1 MRIFR
6 LVTLAAAGLLV
17 AASPACSR
25 AEGKIVTA
33 KDPDAAAVA
42 QGHVPGAGV
51 RVEVSDKPQPLPAFA
66 LQDLDGKPIDQSAWK
81 GKVVLLNFWA
91 TWCGPCRAEI
101 PDLVALQAKYADHL
115 IVVGL
120 SVDEPEM
127 KAAVKQYVAD
137 KQINYPVAMVDES
150 VEKLFGGVSSIPTT
164 FMVQTDGRLVQRHV
178 GALNPVMTEQEVR
191 VLAGLPTAAEVIKVE
206 DTGQILKAN
215 RGLITEVPG
224 LDLASLSEAQ
234 RALAIKRL
242 NAEECTCGCG
252 QTVAEC
258 ITSDPS
264 CETSPKLGK
273 QIVADVKKRP

>member
-1 MRIFR
+1 MRILR
-6 LVTLAAAGLLV
+6 VVPLAIASLLV
-17 AASPACSR
+17 AGALACSR

-33 KDPDAAAVA
+33 KDPAAADLA
-42 QGHVPGAGV
+42 QGQVPGAGV
-51 RVEVSDKPQPLPAFA
+51 RVEISDKPQALPSFA

-101 PDLVALQAKYADHL
+101 PDLVALQAKYADQL
-115 IVVGL
+115 VVVGL

-164 FMVQTDGRLVQRHV
+164 FMVQSDGRLVQRHV
-178 GALNPVMTEQEVR
+178 GALNPIMTEQEVR
-191 VLAGLPTAAEVIKVE
+191 VLAGLPTAAEVVKVE
-206 DTGQILKAN
+206 DKGQILKAN
-215 RGLITEVPG
+215 RGTITEIPG

-234 RALAIKRL
+234 RAIAIKRL
-242 NAEECTCGCG
+242 NAENCTCGCG

-273 QIVADVKKRP
+273 QIVADVRKRP